1 MDPHNPLYG
10 EPGAVYGAV
19 YYSAGPANPQP
30 QTRTPMAEVK
40 INLTRMNA
48 DDLITDM
55 KNHAAL
61 AAPTAPGSTPP
72 VPNMSDAT
80 TSLNT
85 KIAAAETDNN
95 AYKAM
100 KSALAALLTKRN
112 GSRDALRAEGELFI
126 KKAESESRGDAGQL
140 QALGFQVTGTTAPAP
155 AGPVPQLQNFMITAG
170 DDEGSLDFS
179 VDPPSGVKVKTY
191 LWQYTA
197 GDPINGPWTSATP
210 TTASSTTISGLTS
223 GQRIWGR
230 GAGVGTKGQGP
241 WSDPFTKIVP

>member
-1 MDPHNPLYG
+1 MIDPHNPHYG
-10 EPGAVYGAV
+10 EPGAIYGQV

-30 QTRTPMAEVK
+30 QPRKPMAEVK
-40 INLTRMNA
+40 INLARMNA
-48 DDLITDM
+48 DELITDM

-61 AAPTAPGSTPP
+61 AAPVAPATPP
-72 VPNMSDAT
+72 VANMAT
-80 TSLNT
+80 AVTSLNA
-85 KIAAAETDNN
+85 KITAAETDNN
-95 AYKAM
+95 AYKAA

-112 GSRDALRAEGELFI
+112 ASRDALRAEAVLFI
-126 KKAESESRGDAGQL
+126 KKAESESQGEAAPL
-140 QALGFQVTGTTAPAP
+140 QALGFALTSTTPAP
-155 AGPVPQLQNFMITAG
+155 SGPVPQLQNFMITAG
-170 DDEGSLDFS
+170 DDDGSLDFS

-197 GDPINGPWTSATP
+197 GDPITGPWINANP
-210 TTASSTTISGLTS
+210 TTVSSTTISGLTS